1 LAVILG
7 ASAVTAGKAYRN
19 HAEFVGV
26 VNDDPER
33 AVEWTLG
40 ERVWQFLTRA
50 RRVVT
55 PKPAAKEQAAMAYY
69 LYLQKAEEGP
79 PQVFYWVLSDWVEE
93 GPPISCVYY
102 CEDALPTGTWN
113 VDYEGA
119 PAPTVTASGDGYLVS
134 GAGTGDYNGQYNPN
148 GATCNGEPVYELGYG
163 PSPKWGWPWPE
174 PGIAETGGWTW
185 GEQFPESPEVPCP
198 WTEWSDGAGGAVA
211 VGGDANWGKLQL
223 GTGEVAHSPVKDWTT
238 TGWSG
243 ANFDSIGLCRYG
255 DTPAGG
261 MDVYWRESDTIFGQD
276 DALPAWTQV
285 TVTPETSPQLMPMT
299 KRYRQI
305 KLVGQ

>member
-69 LYLQKAEEGP
+69 LFYTHDELEEA
-79 PQVFYWVLSDWVEE
+79 YWWVLDI
-93 GPPISCVYY
+93 GVYETY
-102 CEDALPTGTWN
+102 TPTEAYIAPGAITGVW
-113 VDYEGA
+113 YENNGEL
-119 PAPTVTASGDGYLVS
+119 PAPTVTASGAGYLVS

-223 GTGEVAHSPVKDWTT
+223 GTGQVAHSPVKDWTT

>member
-1 LAVILG
+1 
-7 ASAVTAGKAYRN
+7 
-19 HAEFVGV
+19 
-26 VNDDPER
+26 
-33 AVEWTLG
+33 
-40 ERVWQFLTRA
+40 
-50 RRVVT
+50 
-55 PKPAAKEQAAMAYY
+55 MAYY
-69 LYLQKAEEGP
+69 L
-79 PQVFYWVLSDWVEE
+79 FYVEE
-93 GPPISCVYY
+93 EFHPGQYFWALDTSVYTEGVPIGYSTNLGAGIT
-102 CEDALPTGTWN
+102 DTWN
-113 VDYEGA
+113 AVGETP
-119 PAPTVTASGDGYLVS
+119 PAPTVTASSSGYLVS

-148 GATCNGEPVYELGYG
+148 GATCNGEPVYERVYG

-238 TGWSG
+238 SGWSG
-243 ANFDSIGLCRYG
+243 ANFDAIGLCRYG